1 MTVTGPRLLA
11 CGALALAL
19 SAAAPAPAPAP
30 KGGGGSVSALRSH
43 DTNAPVDFTAD
54 RIELQDRADRVVL
67 TGNVHIV
74 QADMTMN
81 APRVTVAYTRAGTTD
96 VQRMDASGGV
106 VVQNPT
112 QTARGSIG
120 IYDLQKHLITLLGAV
135 SLTQAANVVHGN
147 RLVIDLTTGR
157 ATVDGSA
164 VSGSAPGTTSTGGG
178 RVSGRFTVPQRDKTA
193 APASAPAK
201 PKG

>member
-1 MTVTGPRLLA
+1 MTASGPFLFA
-11 CGALALAL
+11 FGALALAL
-19 SAAAPAPAPAP
+19 SAPAQAAAPASGPA
-30 KGGGGSVSALRSH
+30 STLRGH
-43 DTNAPVDFTAD
+43 DSNAPVDFTAD

-67 TGNVHIV
+67 SGNVQIV
-74 QADMTMN
+74 QGDMRMN

-120 IYDLQKHLITLLGAV
+120 IYDLQKRIITMLGSV
-135 SLTQAANVVHGN
+135 SLTQAANVVRGN
-147 RLVIDLTTGR
+147 RLMIDLTTGR

-164 VSGSAPGTTSTGGG
+164 VGGSAPGANSQGG
-178 RVSGRFTVPQRDKTA
+178 RVSGRFTVPKRDKPAA
-193 APASAPAK
+193 AP
-201 PKG
+201 GG

>member
-1 MTVTGPRLLA
+1 MTASGPFLFA
-11 CGALALAL
+11 SAALVLVL
-19 SAAAPAPAPAP
+19 SAPAQAAAPASGPA
-30 KGGGGSVSALRSH
+30 SALRGH
-43 DTNAPVDFTAD
+43 DSNAPVDFTAD

-67 TGNVHIV
+67 SGNVQIV
-74 QADMTMN
+74 QGDMRMN

-120 IYDLQKHLITLLGAV
+120 IYDLQKRIITLLGSV
-135 SLTQAANVVHGN
+135 SLTQAANVVRGN
-147 RLVIDLTTGR
+147 RLMIDLATGR

-164 VSGSAPGTTSTGGG
+164 VGGSAAGAASQGG
-178 RVSGRFTVPQRDKTA
+178 RVSGRFTVPQREKPAA
-193 APASAPAK
+193 APGS
-201 PKG
+201 